1 MNETTRTLT
10 FVGIAVVALIA
21 AFVTDRASQPVELT
35 GYEKVGEEFYP
46 DFTDPTQARAL
57 RVVSY
62 DEDSA
67 TLKVFNV
74 DYKNGAWRIPSHHD
88 YPADA
93 EDELAE
99 TATSLVGV
107 VRGALESRRK
117 SDHERFGVIDPLDES
132 NTNLQGRGQR
142 LTLSK
147 EGGAPLVDFIIGKQ
161 VPEQPNE
168 YYVRKVDEDSV
179 YRTKLNVDLS
189 SDFSDWIEPDLLKVD
204 RDRLVEIIVNKYSID
219 EKNRRLVDEELSTLK
234 RKNSSS
240 PWELEGLNTETEKL
254 NTADVNQ
261 MINTLVDLKIQG
273 IRPKPAAIAAELKK
287 SGQLQL
293 KNALDFV
300 DLQSKG
306 FIVAQTASGGQQ
318 LVSNEGE
325 VIVVTNQGVVYSLY
339 FGEIFTGSTLDIE
352 VGNGSKEKSE
362 KAPAKD
368 AEKADSKEK
377 KPADKTEESVEKPG
391 KTDDNDAM
399 KTSRYL
405 FVTVTFDPSFI
416 GDPPQKPTK
425 PEKPAETKEKTDGD
439 KPADTKAAD
448 KKDEKADEKKAD
460 PEAEYA
466 AAMKKYES
474 ALKTYEKQLKEYDE
488 KIIKGQ
494 ERVQELNQRFADWY
508 YVISANSF
516 EKLRMSRKALV
527 EPADKPEEG
536 AAQPG
541 AGNPAL
547 GIPGLNLPGM
557 KAPAQPGGKPAS
569 PKPSP
574 SAKPAP
580 STKPA
585 PAKSDSESKP
595 APAKTEAKPKPAAE
609 KASPKQPEAEKKS
622 TDSKPP
628 EKATGSE

>member
-1 MNETTRTLT
+1 MNETTKTLT

-46 DFTDPTQARAL
+46 DFQNPTQARSL

-74 DYKNGAWRIPSHHD
+74 EFKDGAWRIPSHHD

-99 TATSLVGV
+99 TAASLVGV

-142 LTLSK
+142 LTLAK

-161 VPEQPNE
+161 VPDQPNE

-219 EKNRRLVDEELSTLK
+219 ESKRRLVDEELSTLK
-234 RKNSSS
+234 RKNASS
-240 PWELEGLNTETEKL
+240 PWELEGLNKEKEKL

-300 DLQSKG
+300 DLQNKG
-306 FIVAQTASGGQQ
+306 FIVAQTPSGSQQ

-352 VGNGSKEKSE
+352 VGNSGKEKTEKDSE
-362 KAPAKD
+362 KESDKK
-368 AEKADSKEK
+368 EKASAGKKE
-377 KPADKTEESVEKPG
+377 EVVEKPG
-391 KTDDNDAM
+391 KTKDDDAL

-405 FVTVTFDPSFI
+405 FVTVTFDPTFI
-416 GDPPQKPTK
+416 GDPPQKPVEPQK
-425 PEKPAETKEKTDGD
+425 PAGLKEKADGEKQADAKPAEKADQKDG
-439 KPADTKAAD
+439 KAA
-448 KKDEKADEKKAD
+448 EKKPD
-460 PEAEYA
+460 PAAEYA

-488 KIIKGQ
+488 KVIKGK
-494 ERVQELNQRFADWY
+494 ELVQQLNERFADWY

-516 EKLRMSRKALV
+516 EKLRMSRSALV
-527 EPADKPEEG
+527 QPADKPEEG
-536 AAQPG
+536 TKPG

-557 KAPAQPGGKPAS
+557 KAPAKPSGKPAASQPAPAKPKEASQPAGGKPE
-569 PKPSP
+569 
-574 SAKPAP
+574 AKPAP
-580 STKPA
+580 A
-585 PAKSDSESKP
+585 
-595 APAKTEAKPKPAAE
+595 PKPEPGKKSGEKAAE
-609 KASPKQPEAEKKS
+609 STSPKKK
-622 TDSKPP
+622 DSPQ
-628 EKATGSE
+628 